1 MAPIEVGAIDTTLNA
16 AASVSGHRAV
26 VLLSDGRVRHADPA
40 DIADAH
46 RVIGVS
52 LNAAVAND
60 PVKARRFCDVR
71 DASLSFAPGAPVFVG
86 AGGALTQTVLTP
98 PGSAFLLRIGAASA
112 TNALHVNPSP
122 PLAF

>member
-16 AASVSGHRAV
+16 AAAVSGHRAV
-26 VLLSDGRVRHADPA
+26 ALLGDGRVRHADPA

-60 PVKARRFCDVR
+60 PVKVRRFGDVA
-71 DASLSFAPGAPVFVG
+71 DASLSFSTGAPVFVG
-86 AGGALTQTVLTP
+86 AGGALTQTAPVA
-98 PGSAFLLRIGAASA
+98 PGSAFLLRIGAATA